1 MYFSVVDSSEC
12 YFEEA
17 NINPSPNPNPN
28 ISEDCCII
36 CYESD
41 NIKLLSD
48 FSHIKINCQCNP
60 KLHEICINKWIHN
73 SPTCPICRQHLDI
86 TVYISLFKL
95 LYLYKVTI
103 YLGCLLNLC
112 RFICDMVFVNL
123 ARILFFNICTFYLMT
138 YREDYDD
145 FERVL
150 DSRP

>member
-1 MYFSVVDSSEC
+1 MYFSVVDSYEC
-12 YFEEA
+12 YFEED
-17 NINPSPNPNPN
+17 NINITLKPTLNV
-28 ISEDCCII
+28 DCCII